1 MSDLAIR
8 ELAERLLAN
17 GTASLSAH
25 DRKLLEQVARRQTVT
40 RNVNR
45 EFEQQLTFGE
55 RLSDQVAA
63 VGGSWG
69 FIIAFGLI
77 IVGWVVLNSFLLVE
91 WGKPFDSYPY
101 IFLNLVLSMVAAIQA
116 PIIMM
121 SQNRQADKDRLAA
134 QLDYEVNL
142 RSEIEIAGLH
152 EKLEH
157 LRSNELKTIL
167 TRIEA
172 ALGVHLAEDR
182 EREALLSE
190 GAASSAISETPE
202 PARQGRP
209 GDGQSQ

>member
-17 GTASLSAH
+17 GTASLSSN
-25 DRKLLEQVARRQTVT
+25 DRKLLDQIARRQTVT

-63 VGGSWG
+63 IGGSWS

-77 IVGWVVLNSFLLVE
+77 IVGWVVLNSLLLVE
-91 WGKPFDSYPY
+91 WGGSFDPYPY
-101 IFLNLVLSMVAAIQA
+101 IFLNLMLSMVAAIQA

-157 LRSNELKTIL
+157 LRTNELKTIL
-167 TRIEA
+167 SRIES
-172 ALGVHLAEDR
+172 ALGQHLAED
-182 EREALLSE
+182 EAREARL
-190 GAASSAISETPE
+190 AAAAAADAVATLIPRHE
-202 PARQGRP
+202 PGSP
-209 GDGQSQ
+209 

>member
-63 VGGSWG
+63 IGGSWG
-69 FIIAFGLI
+69 FIVAFGLI
-77 IVGWVVLNSFLLVE
+77 ILGWVALNSILLVE
-91 WGKPFDSYPY
+91 WGRPFDPYPY
-101 IFLNLVLSMVAAIQA
+101 IFLNLMLSMVAAIQA

-121 SQNRQADKDRLAA
+121 SQNRQANKDRLAA

-142 RSEIEIAGLH
+142 RSEIEIAELR

-157 LRSNELKTIL
+157 LRTNELTTIL
-167 TRIEA
+167 SRIES
-172 ALGVHLAEDR
+172 ALGEHFAEDEAREARLAEAAAAIAV
-182 EREALLSE
+182 EAL
-190 GAASSAISETPE
+190 A
-202 PARQGRP
+202 P
-209 GDGQSQ
+209 GHKPNAP

>member
-17 GTASLSAH
+17 GTASLSPS
-25 DRKLLEQVARRQTVT
+25 DRKLLNQIARRQTVT

-77 IVGWVVLNSFLLVE
+77 IIGWVVLNSLLLVQ
-91 WGKPFDSYPY
+91 WGRAFDPYPY
-101 IFLNLVLSMVAAIQA
+101 IFLNLMLSMVAAIQA
-116 PIIMM
+116 PVIMM

-157 LRSNELKTIL
+157 LRTNELKTIL
-167 TRIEA
+167 SRIES
-172 ALGVHLAEDR
+172 ALGQHLAED
-182 EREALLSE
+182 EAREARLAE
-190 GAASSAISETPE
+190 AAAAEAVATLMPRHE
-202 PARQGRP
+202 PDAP
-209 GDGQSQ
+209 